1 VVLTGSLSLD
11 GGVWARRGV
20 RFVAADAALG
30 LARWRAGSL
39 RLALWSGAFRCL
51 LARARL
57 ARHRMKRRLRHLRG
71 CEEGGGRVLGSSV
84 VAKWRHFA
92 AECLLLALRKR
103 SVVLARIEMRMEAS
117 EVVAGT
123 EVS

>member
-1 VVLTGSLSLD
+1 
-11 GGVWARRGV
+11 V

-30 LARWRAGSL
+30 LPQWKAGLL
-39 RLALWSGAFRCL
+39 RLALSSGASRCL
-51 LARARL
+51 LARTRL
-57 ARHRMKRRLRHLRG
+57 ARRQMKRRLRHLRG
-71 CEEGGGRVLGSSV
+71 SEEGGGRVRGSSV

-103 SVVLARIEMRMEAS
+103 SVGLARIEMRMEIG

>member
-1 VVLTGSLSLD
+1 VAGD
-11 GGVWARRGV
+11 GAG
-20 RFVAADAALG
+20 ADSALG
-30 LARWRAGSL
+30 LPRWRAGLL
-39 RLALWSGAFRCL
+39 RLALWSGAFPCL
-51 LARARL
+51 LARARTRL
-57 ARHRMKRRLRHLRG
+57 ARHPMKRRLRHLRG